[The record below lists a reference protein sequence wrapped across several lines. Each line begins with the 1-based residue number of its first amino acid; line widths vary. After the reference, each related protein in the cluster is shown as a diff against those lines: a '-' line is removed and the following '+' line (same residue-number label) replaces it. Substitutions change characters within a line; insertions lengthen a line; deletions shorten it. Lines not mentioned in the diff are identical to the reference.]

1 MGAAVAAPVIASAPV
16 DLISA
21 EIQSQGASS
30 IITLRVTAPTAR
42 NVSVSADG
50 LVLTIN
56 LPDVVNLPTA
66 NPQASPPFIAILVD
80 RITPDKGVRLSYFAQ
95 RPMRLMADQGTSD
108 PKTITIALSVPNLPR
123 PPVAVGK
130 IPWLETAMPSL
141 PAWREPPRLH
151 RPQMAPPALAKAE
164 IAAPPALLPS
174 PPKPEVPKPETPK
187 PEVPKVEALPPAAT
201 PTPPVASPPATPP
214 LPVAPPPPNAQTAD
228 AAPTRLGPKP
238 SARPNPP
245 EGIAASDPMVK
256 AALANDDK
264 AAVQLGT
271 LCLGQEPPDPVSA
284 RGWFALA
291 ADRGNA
297 IGHFNIG
304 EMYRRGVGGPVDEA
318 KAIDHYTKAAD
329 AGIALARYRLALML
343 LIGRGAIQDVPR
355 ARALLEA
362 AALQGHSP
370 SRRLLDDLNRGLDPE
385 KPKDP

>member
-1 MGAAVAAPVIASAPV
+1 MAGAATAAPVTASAPV
-16 DLISA
+16 DLMSA

-56 LPDVVNLPTA
+56 LPDVVNLPAT
-66 NPQASPPFIAILVD
+66 NPQAAPPFIAILMD
-80 RITPDKGVRLSYFAQ
+80 RVAPDKGVRLSYFAQ
-95 RPMRLMADQGTSD
+95 RPVRLLADQGTSD
-108 PKTITIALSVPNLPR
+108 PKAITIALSVPNLRR
-123 PPVAVGK
+123 PPVAPGK
-130 IPWLETAMPSL
+130 IPRLETAMPNV

-151 RPQMAPPALAKAE
+151 GPQIAPSALAKAAIE
-164 IAAPPALLPS
+164 APAPLVSNPS
-174 PPKPEVPKPETPK
+174 KPEAPN
-187 PEVPKVEALPPAAT
+187 PEVRTAT
-201 PTPPVASPPATPP
+201 PAPPPVAAPAPPITAPPVTPP
-214 LPVAPPPPNAQTAD
+214 LPTAQAPATD

-238 SARPNPP
+238 PARPNPP
-245 EGIAASDPMVK
+245 EGIAANDPMVK

-297 IGHFNIG
+297 IGQFNIG